1 MATRG
6 EKPKSESIGRG
17 DMDARPQTERKHPEP
32 REDDLSPDRMAGQS
46 IGFRSAEQDEER

>member
-32 REDDLSPDRMAGQS
+32 WEDDLSPDRMAGQS